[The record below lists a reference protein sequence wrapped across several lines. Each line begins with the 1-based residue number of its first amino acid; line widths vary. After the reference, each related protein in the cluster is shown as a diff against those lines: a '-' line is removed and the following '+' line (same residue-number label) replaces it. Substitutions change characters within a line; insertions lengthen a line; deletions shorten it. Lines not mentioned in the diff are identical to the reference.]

1 EQLES
6 VYNKQ
11 LYSKMKELSDANKAI
26 DSIILMTAG
35 DPADYGGANRLMEIE
50 RFANE
55 LKFDDYVDLVL
66 DKWREKEKLNML
78 QVAVRENWTID
89 QIKSAM
95 DLLEDDRVDD
105 HHTMQT
111 LLAKFYE
118 EPWTEQTVAPGIEIG
133 IKGLQ
138 DAVGGLRNQTSVII
152 AARPS
157 AGRTD
162 VMLRLAMDTGYQGAI
177 PIIFSLEM
185 GADL

>member
-1 EQLES
+1 
-6 VYNKQ
+6 
-11 LYSKMKELSDANKAI
+11 
-26 DSIILMTAG
+26 
-35 DPADYGGANRLMEIE
+35 
-50 RFANE
+50 
-55 LKFDDYVDLVL
+55 
-66 DKWREKEKLNML
+66 
-78 QVAVRENWTID
+78 
-89 QIKSAM
+89 
-95 DLLEDDRVDD
+95 
-105 HHTMQT
+105 T

-157 AGRTD
+157 AGKTD

-185 GADL
+185 GADLLAKRMIAAEGYYNRSRMDNPPRLLSDEQKQKWAPALEKLTTTNMQIFDQPGQTVATMRM